1 MATACAL
8 IGHDTGQAGKVIGG
22 LGTIRFQVLAR
33 WQSAT
38 LAPPPMSKR
47 CHGLPMAMMLACSNI
62 NQHIREPAVAIAS
75 RRRGAFAAV
84 RPIEVAQQ
92 FGSRNTSRDRED
104 GQIAGAGLGSA

>member
-1 MATACAL
+1 
-8 IGHDTGQAGKVIGG
+8 
-22 LGTIRFQVLAR
+22 
-33 WQSAT
+33 
-38 LAPPPMSKR
+38 
-47 CHGLPMAMMLACSNI
+47 MAMISLAL

-104 GQIAGAGLGSA
+104 GQIAGAGLDQHNHISPP